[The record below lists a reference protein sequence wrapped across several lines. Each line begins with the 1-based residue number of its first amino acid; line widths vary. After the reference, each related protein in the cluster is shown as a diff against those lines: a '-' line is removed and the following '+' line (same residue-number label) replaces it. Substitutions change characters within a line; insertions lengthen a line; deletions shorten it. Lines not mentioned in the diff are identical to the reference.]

1 VTDRCEIV
9 VVGGGIMGA
18 SLALHLL
25 EAGAGSVRLLERDG
39 LFEGTSGAGGG
50 FLAPW
55 TVMNPMHGSE
65 SPTLPVELYSMRFYA
80 ELAAAG
86 YDIDYRNNGVLWTA
100 ASESAWEQ
108 LAMSSW
114 KPADPGGET
123 VDPERIAELTG
134 GLVAA
139 EGVAGGQWAPS
150 GAQVYTAKVGVA
162 LARRITELG
171 GVIDT
176 RRPITGI
183 TVTGGRVTG
192 VDTPTGP
199 VHCDHVAVA
208 AGAWNNQ
215 LLAPLGVFLAGVPQV
230 TSRII
235 TEPIGIPETLPVLM
249 LQGIMPDEPGGG
261 TMLWV
266 RAHEGGLLWGGMY
279 TGFPRDVLVDAP
291 IPDRL
296 DELPTDG
303 VVENLRVAKA
313 ATFMPSLSRP
323 ASIRV
328 KHGVPC
334 YTPDDLALIGAVPG
348 IDGLYALGGDNE
360 LGFTHGPGFGKAL
373 AEHIVLGH
381 TDLVDLAAFRIDRFG
396 DRYTNDT
403 ETLAGVA
410 EQFGALLAGGELAVA
425 GDSR

>member
-1 VTDRCEIV
+1 VTDRCDIV

-86 YDIDYRNNGVLWTA
+86 HDIDYRNNGVLWTA

-114 KPADPGGET
+114 KPGDPAAET
-123 VDPERIAELTG
+123 VGPERIAELPG

-139 EGVAGGQWAPS
+139 DGVAGGQWTPS

-176 RRPITGI
+176 RRPVSGI

-192 VDTPTGP
+192 VDTATGP
-199 VHCDHVAVA
+199 VHCDHVAIA

-266 RAHEGGLLWGGMY
+266 RVHEGGLLWGGMY

-313 ATFMPSLSRP
+313 ATFMPLLSQP

-328 KHGVPC
+328 KHGAPC
-334 YTPDDLALIGAVPG
+334 YTPDDLALIGPVPG

-373 AEHIVLGH
+373 ADHIVRGH

-425 GDSR
+425 GESR